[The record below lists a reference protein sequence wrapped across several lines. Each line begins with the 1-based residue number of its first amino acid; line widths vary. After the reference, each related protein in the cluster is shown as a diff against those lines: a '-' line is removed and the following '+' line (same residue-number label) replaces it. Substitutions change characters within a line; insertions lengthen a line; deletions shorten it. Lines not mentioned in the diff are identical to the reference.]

1 MNREQVRADRDEVLS
16 LRLIVTDRVSKRVAA
31 IKKANEERYAKL
43 EAERDKVVEQ
53 VFSAA
58 VTNGKV
64 RILGLKHR
72 SYGQPA
78 LCNDDKSRLGL
89 VIYHLSKTELEWF
102 KLNQIELE
110 KLNVRYPNVKE
121 LIDLVLAEAE
131 LMETDKALDS
141 VEKFIVEVMTRFNA
155 AIGG

>member
-1 MNREQVRADRDEVLS
+1 MNREQVRS
-16 LRLIVTDRVSKRVAA
+16 LRLIVTDRVSKRVVA
-31 IKKANEERYAKL
+31 IRKANEERYAKL
-43 EAERDKVVEQ
+43 EAERNKMVEQ

-58 VTNGKV
+58 VANGKV
-64 RILGLKHR
+64 RTLGPKHR

-78 LCNDDKSRLGL
+78 LCNDDKSIQDL

-102 KLNQIELE
+102 KLNHSELE
-110 KLNVRYPNVKE
+110 KLIVRYPNVKE

-141 VEKFIVEVMTRFNA
+141 VEKFIVEVMTSCITTR
-155 AIGG
+155 G

>member
-1 MNREQVRADRDEVLS
+1 VNREQVRS
-16 LRLIVTDRVSKRVAA
+16 LRLIVTDRVSKRVVA

-43 EAERDKVVEQ
+43 EAERDKMAAQ

-64 RILGLKHR
+64 RTLSPKHR
-72 SYGQPA
+72 SYGQPE
-78 LCNDDKSRLGL
+78 LCNDNKSIQDL

-102 KLNQIELE
+102 KLNQSELE
-110 KLNVRYPNVKE
+110 KLDFRYPNVKE
-121 LIDLVLAEAE
+121 MIDLVLAEAE

>member
-1 MNREQVRADRDEVLS
+1 MNREQVRS

-31 IKKANEERYAKL
+31 IKKANKERYTKL
-43 EAERDKVVEQ
+43 EAECDKMVEQ

-58 VTNGKV
+58 VANGKV
-64 RILGLKHR
+64 RTLGLKHR
-72 SYGQPA
+72 NYGRPV
-78 LCNDDKSRLGL
+78 LCDDDKSIQDL
-89 VIYHLSKTELEWF
+89 VTYHLSKTELEWF